1 MRVRV
6 ETYSGYKADERPQR
20 FHAGD
25 STFEIEEVQ
34 DQWYSPDA
42 AWFRVKTTAGDIYIL
57 RHSRGAGDAWTIE
70 SFRRA

>member
-6 ETYSGYKADERPQR
+6 ETYSGYKADERPTR
-20 FHAGD
+20 FHAGERD
-25 STFEIEEVQ
+25 YEIDEIQ

-42 AWFRVKTTAGDIYIL
+42 TWFRVKATDGNVYIL
-57 RHSRGAGDAWTIE
+57 RHSRGPNDDWTIE